1 MYRAPS
7 VSFIGAGNLAWH
19 LAPALDNTDFAVREV
34 YSPSKKHATE
44 IVSRLYEASVMDS
57 LDFSASASRIFI
69 IAVADDAIEEV
80 AQEIVLPDNAFLV
93 HTSGSRPL
101 SVLEYAGTENTG
113 VFYPLQTFT
122 KGKKMDFKETPVFI
136 ESTNSET
143 EKMLMNMAKAIT
155 KNVRKISSETRL
167 ALHVGAVFASNFVNH
182 MLTISQEILKDKKLD
197 FELLK
202 PLIVE
207 TVNKSLSIKPD
218 KAQTGPARRGD
229 LEILDSHTEYL
240 EEQGDEQIA
249 EIYKLISQNIID
261 RYSVE

>member
-1 MYRAPS
+1 
-7 VSFIGAGNLAWH
+7 
-19 LAPALDNTDFAVREV
+19 
-34 YSPSKKHATE
+34 
-44 IVSRLYEASVMDS
+44 
-57 LDFSASASRIFI
+57 
-69 IAVADDAIEEV
+69 
-80 AQEIVLPDNAFLV
+80 
-93 HTSGSRPL
+93 
-101 SVLEYAGTENTG
+101 
-113 VFYPLQTFT
+113 LQTFT